1 MPIFL
6 CVVIIFVS
14 SFAFGQDTGWCYS
27 SLQKSTMTEPQ
38 FDTPARKLTDTTME
52 ERHWLAMKA
61 STLAYALPDLENT
74 KNGNEFINNFV
85 DFVDRGVSAQ
95 IHGYHYFDSYSNRQS
110 GLKFV
115 ILVPNDT
122 SAPWIFS
129 FAGSETAIDWLADLN
144 MGRDQIEH
152 MEAMVKKMIDCLY
165 IDNAGDPIAGKN
177 WIITG
182 HSLGGGIAQIFAYKV
197 QSLRTLM
204 RFTPGRIELV
214 TFNGFGALE
223 LALPNSA
230 AAEIVIPQML
240 TSNYFVTG
248 DVVSRIGHHVG
259 ETVEIPTE
267 SIGIPLI
274 RAAQRHVMS
283 TVEDLLIIDGNMN
296 LSETRRVAPPF
307 SDPLNSLKGAGR
319 ALGFLASNQ
328 SDTVIA
334 RLQSVNTLH
343 QAVIELSHRPLNNP
357 VDHQLLTYL
366 QTLATE
372 YKDHLETEVQTG
384 FRDQLI
390 ADLENILT
398 VIKTRSQ

>member
-1 MPIFL
+1 MPIFICIL
-6 CVVIIFVS
+6 LVFIS
-14 SFAFGQDTGWCYS
+14 SSVFGQDTGWCYS
-27 SLQKSTMTEPQ
+27 SLQKSTMMEPQ
-38 FDTPARKLTDTTME
+38 FETPTRKLTDTSME
-52 ERHWLAMKA
+52 DRHWLAMKA
-61 STLAYALPDLENT
+61 SSLVYQLPDLENT
-74 KNGNEFINNFV
+74 QNGSEFIENFV
-85 DFVDRGVSAQ
+85 GFVESGVAAH
-95 IHGYHYFDSYSNRQS
+95 IRGYHYFDSYSNRQS
-110 GLKFV
+110 GLKFA
-115 ILVPNDT
+115 IFAPDDS
-122 SAPWIFS
+122 SAPWIFA

-144 MGRDQIEH
+144 MGRNQIEH
-152 MEAMVKKMIDCLY
+152 IETMVKKMTDCLY
-165 IDNAGDPIAGKN
+165 IDNAGNPIAGKN

-240 TSNYFVTG
+240 TSNYFVQG
-248 DVVSRIGHHVG
+248 DIVSRIGQHVG

-274 RAAQRHVMS
+274 RVAQRHVMS
-283 TVEDLLIIDGNMN
+283 TVEDLLNIDGNMN

-307 SDPLNSLKGAGR
+307 SDRLNSLKGAGR
-319 ALGFLASNQ
+319 VLGFLASNQ

-343 QAVIELSHRPLNNP
+343 QAVIELSHRSLNNP

-366 QTLATE
+366 QILATE
-372 YKDHLETEVQTG
+372 YKDHLEAEVQTG

-390 ADLENILT
+390 TDLENILT
-398 VIKTRSQ
+398 GIKTRSQ